1 MSSPNSSSVSNN
13 NTYTEPIL
21 IESDH
26 DSESLLSLS
35 DEDFTVSSS
44 DDGLSATDHQELID
58 RDLGQAAARSKKPQK
73 PIPKAITPVASQL
86 ASMIAQRLPPPPPT
100 LPPLSTMGAA
110 TANLSSLSKLLLLNG
125 ASITSYTTSVLPVK
139 PALIPIQPKPSGNN
153 DAYLV
158 NTTNEGRS
166 V

>member
-1 MSSPNSSSVSNN
+1 M
-13 NTYTEPIL
+13 EPIL

-35 DEDFTVSSS
+35 DEDFIVSSS
-44 DDGLSATDHQELID
+44 DDSLSATDHQELLD

-73 PIPKAITPVASQL
+73 SIPKVITPVVSQPAPMTKHPL
-86 ASMIAQRLPPPPPT
+86 PPPPT
-100 LPPLSTMGAA
+100 LPPLSTIGAA

-158 NTTNEGRS
+158 NTMNEGGS